1 VNDLVQV
8 NDLAVTYLGAETLA
22 VRGVSLR
29 VAQGEF
35 HGLVGESGSGKSTI
49 ARALLGLADRGARVR
64 GGTISIDG
72 VDLTRLSKRE
82 LRRMRGWRVGYI
94 GQNSFGALHPLLQVG
109 RQFELIRR
117 AHTGL
122 LGRDGGRT
130 RAAQL
135 LDQVGIRDPARV
147 LRSYAHELS
156 GGMAQRVVIAM
167 AMYLEPKLIIAD
179 EPTTGL
185 DVTVQRQVL
194 DLLATQA
201 RLRNVG
207 MLLITHDLGVVAQY
221 CENVTVIYGG
231 QVMESGPVA
240 RVLTAPKHPY
250 TQALINSVPVLGRP
264 LPAQSESSHPVLD
277 EGCPFRERC
286 PLARQECSLKP
297 PSVVITSNW
306 QANCHAL
313 THESAHATA

>member
-1 VNDLVQV
+1 MNDLVRV
-8 NDLAVTYLGAETLA
+8 DDLAVGYLGTETLA
-22 VRGVSLR
+22 VRGVSLH
-29 VAQGEF
+29 VTEGEF

-49 ARALLGLADRGARVR
+49 ARALLGLADRGARLR
-64 GGTISIDG
+64 GGTISVDG
-72 VDLTRLSKRE
+72 VDLARLSRRE

-117 AHTGL
+117 AHSGL
-122 LGRDGGRT
+122 LGRDEGRA

-135 LDQVGIRDPARV
+135 LEHVGIRDPGRV

-167 AMYLEPKLIIAD
+167 AMFLEPKLIVAD

-194 DLLATQA
+194 DLLASQA

-231 QVMESGPVA
+231 QVMEAGPVA
-240 RVLTAPKHPY
+240 SVLTGPRHPY
-250 TQALINSVPVLGRP
+250 TQALVSSVPVPGRP
-264 LPAQSESSHPVLD
+264 LPAQSEASHPVLD

-286 PLARQECSLKP
+286 PLALPECVLKP
-297 PSVVITSNW
+297 PSVAIAANW
-306 QANCHAL
+306 HAHCHAL
-313 THESAHATA
+313 TREVSNASA